1 MVHESTFTELGEQVD
16 LFGSN
21 KRVILNFAFS
31 GSCRLFESGVYSGSR
46 VKSEKLNASSSS

>member
-31 GSCRLFESGVYSGSR
+31 ESCRLFESGVYSGSR